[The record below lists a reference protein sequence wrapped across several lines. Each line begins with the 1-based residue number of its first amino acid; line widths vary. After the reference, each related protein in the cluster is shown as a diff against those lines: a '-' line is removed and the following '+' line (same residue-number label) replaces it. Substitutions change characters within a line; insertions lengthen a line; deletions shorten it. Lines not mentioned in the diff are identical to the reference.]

1 VEVSFLLLLVP
12 IIALPF
18 IGKRWSLI
26 ATYFTYGPL
35 AIFFIFSMWLYY
47 TNPSHM
53 SDGLI
58 VISGLAAGVC
68 ITMIALARVIQRR
81 KTARTF
87 KLPAS
92 K

>member
-1 VEVSFLLLLVP
+1 MEVSFLLLLVP
-12 IIALPF
+12 ILALPF

-68 ITMIALARVIQRR
+68 ITMIALGRVIQKR
-81 KTARTF
+81 KTARAFT
-87 KLPAS
+87 LPVS